1 MSQTAVTINE
11 PITNGSCHCE
21 SNVERTTDVT
31 HAVMVY
37 QDMSCL
43 ALTFVIPGAALA
55 V

>member
-1 MSQTAVTINE
+1 MSWTAVTINV
-11 PITNGSCHCE
+11 PTTHGSCHCE

-43 ALTFVIPGAALA
+43 AQKFVM
-55 V
+55 